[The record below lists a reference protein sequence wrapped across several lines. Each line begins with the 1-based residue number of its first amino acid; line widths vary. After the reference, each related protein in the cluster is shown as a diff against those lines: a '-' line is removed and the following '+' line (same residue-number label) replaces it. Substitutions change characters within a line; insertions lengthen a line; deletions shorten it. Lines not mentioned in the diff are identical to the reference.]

1 MVETQEKNLNY
12 GGFKMIVNLNSKFLP
27 MKSIIFYDNYISFNH
42 YASSIFSKLLT
53 VVDRA
58 VFNYKPCLRYRR
70 EIITR
75 YKQPV
80 NIIRDMKTNL
90 FASRRNYNNTII
102 KELAIKSIYLI
113 LRCGASFIYKLINQ
127 KVNTEKNAA
136 MINQTNPLCITMK
149 SDNIIQ
155 MYKNYNFEK

>member
-1 MVETQEKNLNY
+1 
-12 GGFKMIVNLNSKFLP
+12 
-27 MKSIIFYDNYISFNH
+27 
-42 YASSIFSKLLT
+42 
-53 VVDRA
+53 
-58 VFNYKPCLRYRR
+58 
-70 EIITR
+70 
-75 YKQPV
+75 
-80 NIIRDMKTNL
+80 MKTNL

-155 MYKNYNFEK
+155 MYKNYNFNTNSIEYICK